1 MCEQVPRT
9 TAIPDADGTP
19 LSEVGVIATQ
29 AKILAEADI
38 SIFYL
43 STYENDY
50 TLVSQA
56 DIARAAEAFE
66 SAGFRLEQS
75 CSNTRSRSAAR
86 SQTTPGRVKT

>member
-1 MCEQVPRT
+1 MYPN
-9 TAIPDADGTP
+9 PPTP
-19 LSEVGVIATQ
+19 THPPTHTQNVVIAVLLDEFIECITEEKE
-29 AKILAEADI
+29 AARKKILAEADI

-66 SAGFRLEQS
+66 SAGFRLE
-75 CSNTRSRSAAR
+75 RSHR
-86 SQTTPGRVKT
+86 